1 MSLMRV
7 FAMVN
12 AEGKI
17 TIPVDI
23 QRETGLKTGQLVE
36 IRVVEA
42 GQKKKRLV
50 ISARENAR

>member
-17 TIPVDI
+17 TIPANV
-23 QRETGLKTGQLVE
+23 QRETGLKNGQLVE
-36 IRVVEA
+36 IRVV
-42 GQKKKRLV
+42 GTGKQKKLV
-50 ISARENAR
+50 IAARENAR